1 MSGKVVSHYR
11 LLERLGGGGMGVVY
25 KAEDTKLGRAVALK
39 FLPEELSRDRHA
51 LERFQREARAASA
64 LNHPNICT
72 IHDIDEHEGRHFIA
86 MEYLEGNTLKHRI
99 QGKPLGT
106 DEILNLAIQIAD
118 GLDAA
123 HSKGIIH
130 RDIKPANIFVTERG
144 IAKILDFGLAKL
156 APERRAEATGLPTA
170 GTEEMLTSPGTAI
183 GTVAYM
189 SPEQALGKELDAR
202 TDLFSF
208 GAVLYEMATGVLPFR
223 GTTSA
228 ATFNAILNSAP
239 TAPIRINPDLPAEL
253 EHIINKALEKDCDA
267 RYQSAKDILVD
278 LKRLRRDTD
287 SGKVASRTGVTG
299 GESVGP
305 RKKIVLPALAVVILL
320 SISFVAWRLFFE
332 KKAVPEAQSKSS
344 VAVLPFEDLSPQKD
358 QEYFCAGLAESIIYA
373 LSGVKEIR
381 VPGKDSARYLKSKD
395 LSVQEIGRKL
405 NVRAVL
411 DGSIQKAGD
420 RLRVTARLTNVDDNS
435 VLWSEQYNKELKDVF
450 SIQDEITL
458 AVVDKLKI
466 QLLGDSR
473 ATLIRR
479 HTEDSEAY
487 NSYLLGRYFLNR
499 LGEDSFHKAIGYFEQ
514 SLAKD
519 SNYALAYVGLANC
532 YAYLG
537 HDGYIAPQEGHT
549 KARSAALKAIDL
561 DNTLGDAYAL
571 LGLVRHV
578 FEWDVPGAEREF
590 QHALILSPEST
601 FIHETYSLY
610 LAEAGRF
617 DEAIAYEKHLVELE
631 PASPGYAYMLGQ
643 NGYSVANRFD
653 EAIAQLKKTLD
664 LDPNFYYA
672 QIYLPSNYAL
682 NKMYPEAIAQAD
694 KILAAQPKTEDP
706 NLLGTLGWVYA
717 VSGRQEIARKHL
729 RLLLDLRTRR
739 YFDGYYIAYI
749 YAGLGEKDK
758 AFEYLNKG
766 YEERACCLIY
776 LKTDPLMK
784 NLRSDPRFM
793 DLLKKMGWEK

>member
-1 MSGKVVSHYR
+1 MIGQTVSHYR
-11 LLERLGGGGMGVVY
+11 IIEKLGGGGMGVVY

-39 FLPEELSRDRHA
+39 FLPEELSKDSHA

-72 IHDIDEHEGRHFIA
+72 IHDIDEHQGRHFIA

-106 DEILNLAIQIAD
+106 DEILDLAIQMAD

-130 RDIKPANIFVTERG
+130 RDIKPANIFINDRG
-144 IAKILDFGLAKL
+144 QAKILDFGLAKL
-156 APERRAEATGLPTA
+156 APDRHPEGTALPTA

-287 SGKVASRTGVTG
+287 SGKVDSRTGVTG
-299 GESVGP
+299 GESAGP
-305 RKKIVLPALAVVILL
+305 QKKIVLPALAVVILL
-320 SISFVAWRLFFE
+320 SIGFVAWRLFFE

-435 VLWSEQYNKELKDVF
+435 LLWSEQYNKELKDVF
-450 SIQDEITL
+450 SIQDEITR

-466 QLLGDSR
+466 QLLGDEQAR
-473 ATLIRR
+473 LARR
-479 HTEDSEAY
+479 PTENLEAY
-487 NSYLLGRYFLNR
+487 NSYLMGRYLANR
-499 LGEDSFHKAIGYFEQ
+499 LTEATYRKAIGYFEQ
-514 SLAKD
+514 AIASD
-519 SNYALAYVGLANC
+519 PGYALAHVGLAFC
-532 YAYLG
+532 YASLG
-537 HDGYIAPQEGHT
+537 HDGYLAPQQGYPA
-549 KARSAALKAIDL
+549 ARAAALKAIEL
-561 DNTLGDAYAL
+561 DGAMGEAHAMLAAVKYIFG
-571 LGLVRHV
+571 
-578 FEWDVPGAEREF
+578 WDVAGAELEF
-590 QHALILSPEST
+590 QRAIELTPNSRDVQI
-601 FIHETYSLY
+601 TYALY
-610 LAEAGRF
+610 LAETGRF
-617 DEAIAYEKHLVELE
+617 DEAIARYTRATELE
-631 PASPGYAYMLGQ
+631 PATPANIYLLAA
-643 NGYSVANRFD
+643 NGYMMAGRFD
-653 EAIAQLKKTLD
+653 EATIHFKKALD
-664 LDPNFYYA
+664 LDPSFFYA
-672 QIYLPSNYAL
+672 QLLLSANYAL
-682 NKMYPEAIAQAD
+682 NGMYLEAIAQAD
-694 KILAAQPKTEDP
+694 RIWAAQPKTEDP

-729 RLLLDLRTRR
+729 KLLLDLQTRR

-766 YEERACCLIY
+766 YEERACLMIY